1 MVALL
6 SLEEQRVL
14 EPRDERASRQ
24 RSKTWSDA
32 WPRRTRAAVQPDSV
46 ADADVVLPPHRWASG
61 RRRGLMLAHPHFFLL
76 ASPLINPPRS
86 GRAG

>member
-1 MVALL
+1 MVALP
-6 SLEEQRVL
+6 SLEAQRVL
-14 EPRDERASRQ
+14 EPWGERASRE
-24 RSKTWSDA
+24 RSKIRSGA
-32 WPRRTRAAVQPDSV
+32 WPRRTQAAVQPVSLPDT
-46 ADADVVLPPHRWASG
+46 DVLLPPHRWASG